1 MANYC
6 VKRDGLWRFVRR
18 VPKEY
23 AALDKRRII
32 QHSTG
37 ISIAEDPRGI
47 RAKKVA
53 NELNF
58 DLETYWR
65 NLADGHSEQAVRD
78 YEAAKHAA
86 RRLRISEPIADAAK
100 RTIAELLERIEKL
113 EGNLA
118 KDRSAVLAV
127 FDAAPQPGIT
137 FRRCAEQYIE
147 SHKPSWSNPKHAAQ
161 WSATLETYAYPVLGN
176 IAVDKISNGDGT
188 DLVMKVLQPIW
199 HTRTETASRLRGRIE
214 SVLDWSKA
222 RGYREGENP
231 ARWRGHLDKLL
242 PGKRKIA
249 PVKHHPAMPYI
260 DIPGFMKR
268 LRKIEGNAARALE
281 FTVLTAGRTSETLM
295 AKRSE
300 IDLKARMW
308 TVPAGRMKKRKE
320 HRVPLCDRAVAI
332 IKATSGDY
340 LFPGTRPGR
349 PLSKDAMSELLK
361 TMGISPNDV
370 TTHGFRSTFT
380 DWAAETTHY
389 PKELRDLAT
398 AHKIGDQVEAAY
410 RRGDMLAKRHALMR
424 DWERYCNGEP
434 GGEAP

>member
-23 AALDKRRII
+23 AALDKRRIS

-37 ISIAEDPRGI
+37 ISVAQDPRGI

-65 NLADGHSEQAVRD
+65 NLADGHSKQAVRD

-100 RTIAELLERIEKL
+100 RTIAELLDRIEKL

-127 FDAAPQPGIT
+127 YDAAPQPGIT

-147 SHKPSWSNPKHAAQ
+147 AHKPGWSNQKHAAQ
-161 WSATLETYAYPVLGN
+161 WSATLEAYAYPVLGN
-176 IAVDKISNGDGT
+176 ITVDKISNGDGT

-199 HTRTETASRLRGRIE
+199 YSKTETASRLRGRIE
-214 SVLDWSKA
+214 SVLDWAKA
-222 RGYREGENP
+222 RGYRDGENP

-242 PGKRKIA
+242 PAKAKIA
-249 PVKHHPAMPYI
+249 PVKHHPAMPYA
-260 DIPGFMKR
+260 DIPGFMER

-281 FTVLTAGRTSETLM
+281 FTVLTAARTSEALL

-300 IDLKARMW
+300 IDVRARMW
-308 TVPAGRMKKRKE
+308 IVPASRMKKRRE
-320 HRVPLCDRAVAI
+320 HRVPLCDRAIAI
-332 IKATSGDY
+332 FKAMPSRSEY
-340 LFPGTRPGR
+340 LFPGTRAGR

-361 TMGISPNDV
+361 AMGLSEEMV
-370 TTHGFRSTFT
+370 TTHGFRSTFE
-380 DWAAETTHY
+380 DWAAELGDY
-389 PKELRDLAT
+389 PEELRKLAL
-398 AHKIGDQVEAAY
+398 AHAVSDKTDAAY
-410 RRGDMLAKRHALMR
+410 RRGTMLAKRHQLMA
-424 DWERYCNGEP
+424 DWERFCNG
-434 GGEAP
+434 